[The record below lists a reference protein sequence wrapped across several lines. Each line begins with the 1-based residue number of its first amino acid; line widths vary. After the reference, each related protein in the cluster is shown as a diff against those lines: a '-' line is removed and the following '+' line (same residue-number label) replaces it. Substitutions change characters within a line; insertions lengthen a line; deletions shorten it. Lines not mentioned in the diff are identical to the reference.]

1 MNLLSMLTGSMTSDS
16 SVDAL
21 SEKTGLSSSVVSGV
35 VSAALPMLLSALTKN
50 ASSEDGA
57 KSLLGALSQHTDTS
71 SMAAQFSGADAAD
84 GSAIIGHILGQKTG
98 KTVKSIS
105 KKTGASTDQVTSLLD
120 NLAPA
125 MMSGLSAATTS
136 AKSSNTGDGFD
147 FSDLLG
153 AFGGSAE
160 AASSAIPS
168 AGGMLGGL
176 FGGSKKKSSQ
186 DGSSLLS
193 SLLGMMG

>member
-1 MNLLSMLTGSMTSDS
+1 MNLLSMLTGSLASDS
-16 SVDAL
+16 SVNAL
-21 SEKTGLSSSVVSGV
+21 SEKSGVSSSVVSGV

-71 SMAAQFSGADAAD
+71 SMAAQLSGADAAD

-136 AKSSNTGDGFD
+136 ARSSKADNGFD

-153 AFGGSAE
+153 AFGGSTD
-160 AASSAIPS
+160 AASAAVPS
-168 AGGMLGGL
+168 AGGLLGNL